1 MNWKWIHEKDSELKM
16 NAQED
21 CQFAIDIHGEFAK
34 NIVNLKWIRIQVGEF
49 IMNLQKKVI
58 ELKVDWRKEI
68 VNPKFFSCKT
78 EWIHSLF
85 AKIKV
90 NSKLIHE
97 RSSDSILKSR
107 IISS

>member
-1 MNWKWIHEKDSELKM
+1 MIES
-16 NAQED
+16 
-21 CQFAIDIHGEFAK
+21 EFAK
-34 NIVNLKWIRIQVGEF
+34 RDSERAGRSSIRDKINSWWIREEHSKLEVNLQTSWGIHNEF
-49 IMNLQKKVI
+49 YFILKKGI
-58 ELKVDWRKEI
+58 ELKVD
-68 VNPKFFSCKT
+68 SCKT